1 MVCKTKITIVPMQN
15 MLLNLKKRTLPLV
28 YVLWCFYTFFRMKN
42 SYKLTSTKYRF
53 VNFYLIDFSSVFK
66 LKRSVGKSNDQR
78 IKRRFTD
85 L

>member
-15 MLLNLKKRTLPLV
+15 MLLNLKTLV

-53 VNFYLIDFSSVFK
+53 VNFYLMDLLSVFK

>member
-1 MVCKTKITIVPMQN
+1 MQN
-15 MLLNLKKRTLPLV
+15 MLLNLNKKKKERTLPLV

-53 VNFYLIDFSSVFK
+53 VNFYLIDFLSVFK
-66 LKRSVGKSNDQR
+66 LKRSVGKSSDQR